1 DTTPAL
7 SGTVNDNDATVVV
20 TVNGIEYDA
29 TNNGNGTWTLADNEL
44 VALTEGEIAVS
55 VVATDTANNS
65 SDAATG
71 TITLDLTAPT
81 VAVTSITTND
91 TTPALTGTVN
101 DNDATV
107 VVTVNDIEYDATNN
121 GNGTWT
127 LADNELAALTEGEI
141 AVSVVA
147 TDTANNSSDAATGTI
162 TLDLTAPT

>member
-1 DTTPAL
+1 
-7 SGTVNDNDATVVV
+7 
-20 TVNGIEYDA
+20 
-29 TNNGNGTWTLADNEL
+29 
-44 VALTEGEIAVS
+44 
-55 VVATDTANNS
+55 
-65 SDAATG
+65 
-71 TITLDLTAPT
+71 
-81 VAVTSITTND
+81 D

-162 TLDLTAPT
+162 TLDLTAPTVAVTSITTNDTTPALSGTVNDNDATVVVTVNGIEYDATNNGNGTWTLADNELVALTEGEIAVSVVATDTANNSSDAATGTITLDL